1 MFHKN
6 AINPAGPRLFRRFK
20 SSSKTG
26 AFRNGA
32 DRSPVKGSEK
42 EMTYGRRHYLTQQVL
57 VRLAYAGPGGSE
69 TREFL
74 KASARFVLALTL
86 IFFGLAALASG
97 AERAQDQEGVSPS
110 AATTGEFLYRSG
122 SETAFEVAPTVST
135 RVRFDVTGVIAR
147 ATVVQRFRNPL
158 NVWIE
163 GVYVFPLPES
173 SAVDHMRMRAGDRVI
188 EGQIREK
195 EQARQEF
202 QKAAAEGKRAT
213 LVEQQRPN
221 LFTSRV
227 ANLGPLEELEVEI
240 EYQQTLDLE
249 EGRVG
254 LRFPLT
260 LTPRYMPGIETS
272 LALLTRGK
280 PALDQD
286 PDPIFE
292 GDDETGTG
300 ENVEAC
306 ADDRGDELLQPPFLP
321 PNVRRNPV
329 SIEVNLNAG
338 FEVDSLASDTHPI
351 AVEALT
357 DHTFRARL
365 RDELVPADRDFE
377 ISWKPAPGVLPQSS
391 IVTEQGPDATYALV
405 TLFPPTGSAARTVRI
420 PREVTFVIDTS
431 GSMEGVSMKQA
442 RRALELAIQRLD
454 AEDWFNLIQ
463 FNSVTSTLFP
473 SPVPA
478 TPANRSRAL
487 RYAASLSAEGGT
499 EMLPALLAALAPPV
513 DAAEERHGLK
523 QVLFLTDGAVSN
535 EEQLFSAIKAKLGQ
549 ARLFTVGIGSAPNSH
564 FMTKAAEFGRGTFTF
579 ISDVNAVEKQM
590 NELYAKVESPVLSDI
605 QVSFEG
611 VEAASAEVW
620 PDRIPD
626 LYLGEPVVVGARF
639 DKVPAAIRVTGQRDG
654 EPFETVVAL
663 GRAEAGHGINVL
675 WARRKIQSLLD
686 GVHEGDDPAAVRA
699 QVVSLGLTHHLVTAH
714 TSLVAVDLTP
724 VRPGDEALESVMV
737 PVNLPNGATF
747 GSLPQSATPAT
758 LFMLQGLAAG
768 LVAFGVLAASR
779 R

>member
-1 MFHKN
+1 
-6 AINPAGPRLFRRFK
+6 
-20 SSSKTG
+20 
-26 AFRNGA
+26 
-32 DRSPVKGSEK
+32 
-42 EMTYGRRHYLTQQVL
+42 MTYGRRHYLTQQVL
-57 VRLAYAGPGGSE
+57 VRLAYAGPTSSE

-74 KASARFVLALTL
+74 KASARFVLAITL

-97 AERAQDQEGVSPS
+97 AELAQDQAGASPN

-122 SETAFEVAPTVST
+122 SEAAFEVAPTVDT

-202 QKAAAEGKRAT
+202 QQAAAAGKRAT

-240 EYQQTLDLE
+240 EYQQTLELE

-260 LTPRYMPGIETS
+260 MTPRYMPGIETS

-280 PALDQD
+280 PALDRN
-286 PDPIFE
+286 PDSTFE

-300 ENVEAC
+300 DDVEPSGV
-306 ADDRGDELLQPPFLP
+306 DQGNELLQPPFLP
-321 PNVRRNPV
+321 PSVKRNPV
-329 SIEVNLNAG
+329 SIELNLNAG
-338 FEVDSLASDTHPI
+338 FEVASLASDTHPL
-351 AVEALT
+351 AVEPLSG
-357 DHTFRARL
+357 HSFHARL
-365 RDELVPADRDFE
+365 REEMVPADRDFA
-377 ISWKPAPGVLPQSS
+377 ISWKPAPGVMPQSS
-391 IVTEQGPDATYALV
+391 ITTEKGPDGTYALV

-442 RRALELAIQRLD
+442 KRALELAIQRLD
-454 AEDWFNLIQ
+454 AGDWFNLIQ

-478 TPANRSRAL
+478 TPENRSRAM
-487 RYAASLSAEGGT
+487 RYAASLRAEGGT
-499 EMLPALLAALAPPV
+499 EMLPALLAALTPRPG
-513 DAAEERHGLK
+513 AAEESNVLK

-535 EEQLFSAIKAKLGQ
+535 EEQLFSVIKAKLGR

-590 NELYAKVESPVLSDI
+590 SELYAKVESPVLSDI
-605 QVSFEG
+605 QVSFDG

-620 PDRIPD
+620 PDRVPD

-639 DKVPAAIRVTGQRDG
+639 DKVPAAIRVTGRRDG
-654 EPFETVVAL
+654 EPFETVVPF
-663 GRAEAGHGINVL
+663 GQAEVGHGLNVV

-686 GVHEGDDPAAVRA
+686 GLHEGDDPEAVRA

-724 VRPGDEALESVMV
+724 VRPGNEGLESVMV

-747 GSLPQSATPAT
+747 GALPRSATPAT
-758 LFMLQGLAAG
+758 LYMLQGL
-768 LVAFGVLAASR
+768 VACLIAIGVLVASR

>member
-1 MFHKN
+1 
-6 AINPAGPRLFRRFK
+6 
-20 SSSKTG
+20 
-26 AFRNGA
+26 
-32 DRSPVKGSEK
+32 
-42 EMTYGRRHYLTQQVL
+42 MTYGRRHYLTQQVL
-57 VRLAYAGPGGSE
+57 VRLAYAGPSSSE

-74 KASARFVLALTL
+74 KASARFVLAVTL
-86 IFFGLAALASG
+86 IFFGLAALATG
-97 AERAQDQEGVSPS
+97 AELTQDQAGASAS
-110 AATTGEFLYRSG
+110 AATTGEFRYRSG
-122 SETAFEVAPTVST
+122 AEGAFEVAPTVDT

-158 NVWIE
+158 DQWIE

-173 SAVDHMRMRAGDRVI
+173 SAVDHLRMRAGERVI

-202 QKAAAEGKRAT
+202 QQAAAAGQRAT
-213 LVEQQRPN
+213 LVEQQRTN

-227 ANLGPLEELEVEI
+227 ANLGPFEELEVEI
-240 EYQQTLDLE
+240 EYQQTLELE

-260 LTPRYMPGIETS
+260 MTPRYLPGISAS

-286 PDPIFE
+286 PDPLFE

-300 ENVEAC
+300 DDVEPC
-306 ADDRGDELLQPPFLP
+306 SHDEGDDLLQPAFLP
-321 PNVRRNPV
+321 PTVKRNPV
-329 SIEVNLNAG
+329 TIELNLNAG
-338 FEVDSLASDTHPI
+338 FEVASLVSDTHKMV
-351 AVEALT
+351 VEPLSG
-357 DHTFRARL
+357 HSFHARL
-365 RDELVPADRDFE
+365 SEEMVPADRDFE
-377 ISWKPAPGVLPQSS
+377 VSWKPAPGVMPQSS
-391 IVTEQGPDATYALV
+391 ITTEKGPDGTYALV
-405 TLFPPTGSAARTVRI
+405 TLFPPAGGAARTVRI

-442 RRALELAIQRLD
+442 KRALELAIQRLD
-454 AEDWFNLIQ
+454 SEDWFNVIQ
-463 FNSVTSTLFP
+463 FNSVTSILFP
-473 SPVPA
+473 TPLPA
-478 TPANRSRAL
+478 TPENRVRAM
-487 RYAASLSAEGGT
+487 RYAASLSAGGGT
-499 EMLPALLAALAPPV
+499 EMLPALLAALAPR
-513 DAAEERHGLK
+513 AGASGGRHVLQ

-535 EEQLFSAIKAKLGQ
+535 EEQLFSVIKARLGR

-564 FMTKAAEFGRGTFTF
+564 FMTRAAEFGRGTFTF

-590 NELYAKVESPVLSDI
+590 GELYAKVESPVLSDI
-605 QVSFEG
+605 RVSFDG
-611 VEAASAEVW
+611 IAPEAAEVW

-639 DKVPAAIRVTGQRDG
+639 DQVPAAIRVTGRRDG
-654 EPFETVVAL
+654 EPFETVAPFD
-663 GRAEAGHGINVL
+663 RAETGRGINVM

-686 GVHEGDDPAAVRA
+686 GVREGDDGEAVRA
-699 QVVSLGLTHHLVTAH
+699 QVVSLGLTHHLVTRH

-724 VRPGDEALESVMV
+724 VRPDGEGLESVMV

-747 GSLPQSATPAT
+747 GVLPQSATPAM
-758 LFMLQGLAAG
+758 LFMLQGLVACFAAAG
-768 LVAFGVLAASR
+768 VLVAVR

>member
-1 MFHKN
+1 
-6 AINPAGPRLFRRFK
+6 
-20 SSSKTG
+20 
-26 AFRNGA
+26 
-32 DRSPVKGSEK
+32 
-42 EMTYGRRHYLTQQVL
+42 MTYGRRHYLTQQVL
-57 VRLAYAGPGGSE
+57 VRLAYAGPSSSE

-74 KASARFVLALTL
+74 KASARFVLAITL

-97 AERAQDQEGVSPS
+97 AELTQDQTGASPS

-122 SETAFEVAPTVST
+122 SEATFEVAPTVDT

-158 NVWIE
+158 IVWIE

-173 SAVDHMRMRAGDRVI
+173 SAVDHMRMRAGERVI

-240 EYQQTLDLE
+240 EYQQTLELE

-272 LALLTRGK
+272 LALLTKGK
-280 PALDQD
+280 PALEQD
-286 PDPIFE
+286 PAFE

-300 ENVEAC
+300 DDVEARVR
-306 ADDRGDELLQPPFLP
+306 DRDDELLQPPFLP
-321 PNVRRNPV
+321 PTVKRNPV
-329 SIEVNLNAG
+329 SIELNLNAG
-338 FEVDSLASDTHPI
+338 FEVASLASDTHPLE
-351 AVEALT
+351 VETLSG
-357 DHTFRARL
+357 HSFHARL
-365 RDELVPADRDFE
+365 REEMVPADRDFE
-377 ISWKPAPGVLPQSS
+377 ISWKPAPGVMPQSS
-391 IVTEQGPDATYALV
+391 ITTEKGPDGTYALV

-431 GSMEGVSMKQA
+431 GSMEGVSIKQA
-442 RRALELAIQRLD
+442 KRALELAIQRLE
-454 AEDWFNLIQ
+454 AEDRFNLIQ

-478 TPANRSRAL
+478 TPENRSRAM
-487 RYAASLSAEGGT
+487 RYAASLSAQGGT
-499 EMLPALLAALAPPV
+499 EMLPALLEALTPRV
-513 DAAEERHGLK
+513 GAAEESAFLK

-535 EEQLFSAIKAKLGQ
+535 EEQLFSVIKAKLGR
-549 ARLFTVGIGSAPNSH
+549 ARLFTVGIGSAPNTH

-590 NELYAKVESPVLSDI
+590 SELYAKVENPVLSDI
-605 QVSFEG
+605 QVSFDG
-611 VEAASAEVW
+611 VETAAAEVW
-620 PDRIPD
+620 PDRVPD

-639 DKVPAAIRVTGQRDG
+639 EKVPATIRVTGRRDG
-654 EPFETVVAL
+654 EPFETVVPL
-663 GRAEAGHGINVL
+663 SQAEAGHGINVL

-686 GVHEGDDPAAVRA
+686 GLHEGDDPEAVRA
-699 QVVSLGLTHHLVTAH
+699 QVVSLGLTHHLVTRH

-724 VRPGDEALESVMV
+724 VRPGHEGLETAMV

-747 GSLPQSATPAT
+747 GSLPRSATPAT
-758 LFMLQGLAAG
+758 LYMLQGLAAC
-768 LVAFGVLAASR
+768 LVAVAAVVGVR

>member
-1 MFHKN
+1 
-6 AINPAGPRLFRRFK
+6 
-20 SSSKTG
+20 
-26 AFRNGA
+26 
-32 DRSPVKGSEK
+32 
-42 EMTYGRRHYLTQQVL
+42 MTYGRRHYLTQQVL
-57 VRLAYAGPGGSE
+57 VRLAYAGPSSSE

-74 KASARFVLALTL
+74 KATARFVLAITL

-97 AERAQDQEGVSPS
+97 AELAQDQTGASPS

-122 SETAFEVAPTVST
+122 SEATFEVAPTVDT

-173 SAVDHMRMRAGDRVI
+173 SAVDHMRMRAGERVI

-202 QKAAAEGKRAT
+202 QKAASEGKRAT

-240 EYQQTLDLE
+240 EYQQTLELE

-272 LALLTRGK
+272 LALLTKGK
-280 PALDQD
+280 PALEQD
-286 PDPIFE
+286 PAFE

-300 ENVEAC
+300 DDVEARVR
-306 ADDRGDELLQPPFLP
+306 DRDDELLQPPFLP
-321 PNVRRNPV
+321 PTVKRNPV
-329 SIEVNLNAG
+329 SIELNLNAG
-338 FEVDSLASDTHPI
+338 FEVASLASDTHPL
-351 AVEALT
+351 AVEPLSG
-357 DHTFRARL
+357 HSFHARL
-365 RDELVPADRDFE
+365 REEMVPADRDFE
-377 ISWKPAPGVLPQSS
+377 VSWKPAPGVMPQSS
-391 IVTEQGPDATYALV
+391 ITTEKGPDGTYALV
-405 TLFPPTGSAARTVRI
+405 TLFPPTGSAARSVRI

-454 AEDWFNLIQ
+454 VEDRFNLIQ

-478 TPANRSRAL
+478 TPENRSRAM
-487 RYAASLSAEGGT
+487 RYAASLSAQGGT
-499 EMLPALLAALAPPV
+499 EMLPALLEALTPRV
-513 DAAEERHGLK
+513 GAAEESAFLK

-535 EEQLFSAIKAKLGQ
+535 EEQLFSVIKAKLGR
-549 ARLFTVGIGSAPNSH
+549 ARLFTVGIGSAPNTH

-590 NELYAKVESPVLSDI
+590 SELYAKVENPVLSDI
-605 QVSFEG
+605 QVSFDG
-611 VEAASAEVW
+611 VETAGAEVW
-620 PDRIPD
+620 PDRVPD

-639 DKVPAAIRVTGQRDG
+639 EKVPATIRVTGRRDG
-654 EPFETVVAL
+654 EPFETVVPL
-663 GRAEAGHGINVL
+663 SQAEPGHGINVL

-686 GVHEGDDPAAVRA
+686 GLHEGDDPEAVRA
-699 QVVSLGLTHHLVTAH
+699 QVVSLGLTHHLVTRH

-724 VRPGDEALESVMV
+724 VRPGHEGLETAMV

-747 GSLPQSATPAT
+747 GSLPRSATPAT
-758 LFMLQGLAAG
+758 LYMLQGLAAC
-768 LVAFGVLAASR
+768 LVAFAALVAVR

>member
-1 MFHKN
+1 
-6 AINPAGPRLFRRFK
+6 
-20 SSSKTG
+20 
-26 AFRNGA
+26 
-32 DRSPVKGSEK
+32 
-42 EMTYGRRHYLTQQVL
+42 MTYGRRHYLTQQVL
-57 VRLAYAGPGGSE
+57 VRLAYAGPTRSE

-74 KASARFVLALTL
+74 KASARLVLAMTL

-97 AERAQDQEGVSPS
+97 AELTSARTGATPN

-122 SETAFEVAPTVST
+122 SETALQVAPTVDT

-173 SAVDHMRMRAGDRVI
+173 SAVDHLRMRAGDRVI

-202 QKAAAEGKRAT
+202 QRAAVEGKRAT

-227 ANLGPLEELEVEI
+227 ANLGPLDELEVEI
-240 EYQQTLDLE
+240 EYQQTLELE

-272 LALLTRGK
+272 LSLLTRGE
-280 PALDQD
+280 PALEPD
-286 PDPIFE
+286 PDPSFE

-300 ENVEAC
+300 
-306 ADDRGDELLQPPFLP
+306 DDLLQPPFLP
-321 PNVRRNPV
+321 PSLKRNRV

-338 FEVDSLASDTHPI
+338 FEVASLASDTHSLV
-351 AVEALT
+351 VEPLSG
-357 DHTFRARL
+357 HSFHARL
-365 RDELVPADRDFE
+365 REEMVPADRDFE
-377 ISWKPAPGVLPQSS
+377 VSWKPAPGVMPQSS
-391 IVTEQGPDATYALV
+391 ITTEKGPDGTYALV
-405 TLFPPTGSAARTVRI
+405 TLFPPTGSDARAVRI

-442 RRALELAIQRLD
+442 KRALEIAIQRLD

-478 TPANRSRAL
+478 TPENRSRAM
-487 RYAASLSAEGGT
+487 RYAASLSANGGT
-499 EMLPALLAALAPPV
+499 EMLPALMAALVPRAGGP
-513 DAAEERHGLK
+513 ETRTLLK

-535 EEQLFSAIKAKLGQ
+535 EEQLFSVIKAKLGR

-579 ISDVNAVEKQM
+579 ISDVNAVEKKM
-590 NELYAKVESPVLSDI
+590 SELYAKVESPVLSDI
-605 QVSFEG
+605 QVSFDG
-611 VEAASAEVW
+611 VEPASAEVW

-626 LYLGEPVVVGARF
+626 LYLGEPVLVGARF
-639 DKVPAAIRVTGQRDG
+639 DHVPTAIRVTGRRDG
-654 EPFETVVAL
+654 EPFETVTPL
-663 GRAEAGHGINVL
+663 QQAEAGHGIDVL
-675 WARRKIQSLLD
+675 WARRKIQSLVD
-686 GVHEGDDPAAVRA
+686 GLHEGDDPGAVRA
-699 QVVSLGLTHHLVTAH
+699 QVVSLGLTHHLITAH

-724 VRPGDEALESVMV
+724 VRPGNQSLESATV

-758 LFMLQGLAAG
+758 LFLLQGLVACMAAAFL
-768 LVAFGVLAASR
+768 LVAAR

>member
-1 MFHKN
+1 
-6 AINPAGPRLFRRFK
+6 
-20 SSSKTG
+20 
-26 AFRNGA
+26 
-32 DRSPVKGSEK
+32 
-42 EMTYGRRHYLTQQVL
+42 MTYGRRHYLTQQVL
-57 VRLAYAGPGGSE
+57 VRLAYAGPSSSE

-74 KASARFVLALTL
+74 KASARFALAMTL
-86 IFFGLAALASG
+86 IFLGLAALASG
-97 AERAQDQEGVSPS
+97 AELTGDQTGASPS

-122 SETAFEVAPTVST
+122 SEAAFEVAPTVDT

-202 QKAAAEGKRAT
+202 QQAAAEGKRAT

-240 EYQQTLDLE
+240 EYQQTLELE

-280 PALDQD
+280 PALEED
-286 PDPIFE
+286 PSFE

-300 ENVEAC
+300 DGVEHC
-306 ADDRGDELLQPPFLP
+306 GYDEGDELLQPPFLP
-321 PNVRRNPV
+321 KAAKRNPV
-329 SIEVNLNAG
+329 SIELNLNAG
-338 FEVDSLASDTHPI
+338 FEVASLASHTHPI
-351 AVEALT
+351 AVESLSG
-357 DHTFRARL
+357 HSFHARL
-365 RDELVPADRDFE
+365 SEEMVPADRDFE
-377 ISWKPAPGVLPQSS
+377 ISWKPAPGVMPQSS
-391 IVTEQGPDATYALV
+391 ITTEKGPDGTYALV
-405 TLFPPTGSAARTVRI
+405 TLFPPTGSAARTVRL

-431 GSMEGVSMKQA
+431 GSMEGVSIKQA
-442 RRALELAIQRLD
+442 KRALELAIQRLD
-454 AEDWFNLIQ
+454 VLDRFNVIQ

-478 TPANRSRAL
+478 TPENRSRAM

-499 EMLPALLAALAPPV
+499 EMLPALLEALTPRPG
-513 DAAEERHGLK
+513 AAEESAVLK

-535 EEQLFSAIKAKLGQ
+535 EEQLFSVIKAKLGR

-590 NELYAKVESPVLSDI
+590 SELYAKVENPVLSDI
-605 QVSFEG
+605 QVSFDG
-611 VEAASAEVW
+611 VETAGAEVW
-620 PDRIPD
+620 PDRVPD

-639 DKVPAAIRVTGQRDG
+639 DKVPVAIRVTGRRDG
-654 EPFETVVAL
+654 EPFETVVPL
-663 GRAEAGHGINVL
+663 SQAEAGHGINVL

-686 GVHEGDDPAAVRA
+686 GLHEGDDPEAVRA
-699 QVVSLGLTHHLVTAH
+699 QVVSLGLTHHLVTVH

-724 VRPGDEALESVMV
+724 VRPSQEGVESVMV

-747 GSLPQSATPAT
+747 GSLPRSATPAA
-758 LFMLQGLAAG
+758 LFMMQGLAACLAAALA
-768 LVAFGVLAASR
+768 LVAVR

>member
-1 MFHKN
+1 
-6 AINPAGPRLFRRFK
+6 
-20 SSSKTG
+20 
-26 AFRNGA
+26 
-32 DRSPVKGSEK
+32 
-42 EMTYGRRHYLTQQVL
+42 MTYGRRHYLTQQVL
-57 VRLAYAGPGGSE
+57 VRLAYAGPSGSE

-74 KASARFVLALTL
+74 KASARFVLAITL
-86 IFFGLAALASG
+86 IFFGLAALANG
-97 AERAQDQEGVSPS
+97 AELTPVQTGASPS
-110 AATTGEFLYRSG
+110 AATAGEFLYRPG
-122 SETAFEVAPTVST
+122 QEAAFDVAPAVDT

-158 NVWIE
+158 DQWIE

-173 SAVDHMRMRAGDRVI
+173 SAVDHLRMRAGDRVI
-188 EGQIREK
+188 EGEIREK

-202 QKAAAEGKRAT
+202 QRAAAEGKRAT

-221 LFTSRV
+221 LFASRV

-240 EYQQTLDLE
+240 EYQQTLELAA
-249 EGRVG
+249 GRVG

-260 LTPRYMPGIETS
+260 MTPRYMPGIETS

-286 PDPIFE
+286 PDLEFE

-300 ENVEAC
+300 
-306 ADDRGDELLQPPFLP
+306 DDLEHCRRDEGDELLQPPFLP
-321 PNVRRNPV
+321 ATVKRNPV
-329 SIEVNLNAG
+329 SIELNLNAG
-338 FEVDSLASDTHPI
+338 FEVASLASDTHPLV
-351 AVEALT
+351 VEARSS
-357 DHTFRARL
+357 HSFHARL
-365 RDELVPADRDFE
+365 SEEMVPTDRDFE
-377 ISWKPAPGVLPQSS
+377 VSWKPAPGVQPQSS
-391 IVTEQGPDATYALV
+391 ITTEKGPDGTYALV

-442 RRALELAIQRLD
+442 KRALELAIQRLD
-454 AEDWFNLIQ
+454 GEDWFNLIQ
-463 FNSVTSTLFP
+463 FNSVTSTLFEA
-473 SPVPA
+473 PVPA
-478 TPANRSRAL
+478 TPGNRMRAM
-487 RYAASLSAEGGT
+487 RYAAALSADGGT
-499 EMLPALLAALAPPV
+499 EMLPALLAALTPRAV
-513 DAAEERHGLK
+513 AGEEGNVLK

-535 EEQLFSAIKAKLGQ
+535 EEQLFSVIKTKLGR

-590 NELYAKVESPVLSDI
+590 GELYAKVESPVLSDI
-605 QVSFEG
+605 QVSFDG

-620 PDRIPD
+620 PDRVPD

-639 DKVPAAIRVTGQRDG
+639 EKVPSAIRVTGRRDG
-654 EPFETVVAL
+654 EPFETVVPFGQAEG
-663 GRAEAGHGINVL
+663 GRGINVL

-686 GVHEGDDPAAVRA
+686 GLHEGDNPEAVRA

-724 VRPGDEALESVMV
+724 VRPWNEGAEPAMV
-737 PVNLPNGATF
+737 PVNLPSGATF
-747 GSLPQSATPAT
+747 GTLPQSATPAAW
-758 LFMLQGLAAG
+758 LMVQG
-768 LVAFGVLAASR
+768 LVAFVVAAGALVVAR

>member
-1 MFHKN
+1 
-6 AINPAGPRLFRRFK
+6 
-20 SSSKTG
+20 
-26 AFRNGA
+26 
-32 DRSPVKGSEK
+32 
-42 EMTYGRRHYLTQQVL
+42 MTYGRRHYLTQQVL
-57 VRLAYAGPGGSE
+57 VRLAYAGPNSSE

-74 KASARFVLALTL
+74 KASFRFVLAITL
-86 IFFGLAALASG
+86 IFFGLAALATG
-97 AERAQDQEGVSPS
+97 AELSQDQAGASPN
-110 AATTGEFLYRSG
+110 AATTGEFLYRG
-122 SETAFEVAPTVST
+122 GPEGAFEVAPTVET

-158 NVWIE
+158 DQWIE

-195 EQARQEF
+195 EKARQEF
-202 QKAAAEGKRAT
+202 QQAAALGKRAT

-240 EYQQTLDLE
+240 EYQQTLELE

-260 LTPRYMPGIETS
+260 LTPRYMPGIDAT

-280 PALDQD
+280 PALAQD
-286 PDPIFE
+286 PDP
-292 GDDETGTG
+292 
-300 ENVEAC
+300 
-306 ADDRGDELLQPPFLP
+306 ELLQPPFLP
-321 PNVRRNPV
+321 PATKRNPV
-329 SIEVNLNAG
+329 SIELNLNAG
-338 FEVDSLASDTHPI
+338 FEVASLASETHQI
-351 AVEALT
+351 AVEPLSG
-357 DHTFRARL
+357 HSFHARL

-377 ISWKPAPGVLPQSS
+377 VSWRPAPGVLPQSS
-391 IVTEQGPDATYALV
+391 ITTEQGPDGTYALV
-405 TLFPPTGSAARTVRI
+405 TLFPPTGSAARSVRI

-442 RRALELAIQRLD
+442 KRALELAIQRLD
-454 AEDWFNLIQ
+454 EEDRFNVIQ
-463 FNSVTSTLFP
+463 FNSVTSVLFP

-478 TPANRSRAL
+478 TSTNRMRAM
-487 RYAASLSAEGGT
+487 RYAASLTADGGT
-499 EMLPALLAALAPPV
+499 EMLPALLAALTPRPGA
-513 DAAEERHGLK
+513 DEEGQVLR

-535 EEQLFSAIKAKLGQ
+535 EEQLFAAIKAKLGR
-549 ARLFTVGIGSAPNSH
+549 ARLFTVGIGSAPNTH

-590 NELYAKVESPVLSDI
+590 SELYAKVESPVLSDI
-605 QVSFEG
+605 QVSFDG
-611 VEAASAEVW
+611 VEAASAEAW

-639 DKVPAAIRVTGQRDG
+639 EKIPTAIRVTGRRDG
-654 EPFETVVAL
+654 EFFETVAPFAQAET
-663 GRAEAGHGINVL
+663 GRGIDVL

-686 GVHEGDDPAAVRA
+686 GLHEGDDPEAVRA

-724 VRPGDEALESVMV
+724 VRPEGEGLTPAMV

-747 GSLPQSATPAT
+747 GTMPQSATPAA
-758 LFMLQGLAAG
+758 LFMLQGLVAC
-768 LVAFGVLAASR
+768 LVAVGVLVMVR